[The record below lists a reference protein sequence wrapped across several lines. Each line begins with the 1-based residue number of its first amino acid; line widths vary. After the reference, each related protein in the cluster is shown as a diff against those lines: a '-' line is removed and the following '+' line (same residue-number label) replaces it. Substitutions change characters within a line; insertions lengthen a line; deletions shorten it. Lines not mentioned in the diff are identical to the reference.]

1 MASDL
6 PAGCTEAMC
15 DEPDPACGRCGHAW
29 SDHLDED
36 EYVYDADG
44 NVAEAC
50 NRKGCNDCDGFL
62 DDEYIPAWQPD
73 TYQEYYE

>member
-36 EYVYDADG
+36 ESVYDADG

-50 NRKGCNDCDGFL
+50 NRKG
-62 DDEYIPAWQPD
+62 
-73 TYQEYYE
+73 